1 MRRRQLTSL
10 IWEFTEPKTEPA
22 TAPVAAQASPSRTFV
37 LAPFGGGSAYAVG
50 DWLSDLRAP
59 GERVLALQYP
69 GRGPRSAEPHAT
81 DLMALARTAAE
92 EIADHTEGPL
102 VLVGHSLGAVLGYEI
117 AHRLELLGKDVEL
130 VAVSAA
136 RPPDLQRLDPAVVL
150 SMTRGDWIEELA
162 TGGNAGLGASP
173 LADVADLA
181 IPVLR
186 ADYLLLARYRPGP
199 PRPLDCPLLALGGT
213 ADPWVERP
221 HLDAWRSWTTGP
233 FAAAVLP
240 GDHFYYRGA
249 TAEFGG
255 LIRSRLRHPAP
266 AVALTPGRHL

>member
-1 MRRRQLTSL
+1 MRRRRLTPL
-10 IWEFTEPKTEPA
+10 LWEFMPREADPEPPL
-22 TAPVAAQASPSRTFV
+22 RTFV
-37 LAPFGGGSAYAVG
+37 LAPFGGGSAYALG
-50 DWLSDLRAP
+50 EWLPDLRAP
-59 GERVLALQYP
+59 GERALVLQYP

-81 DLMALARTAAE
+81 DLMALAQDAAD
-92 EIADHTEGPL
+92 EIAAHTDGPL
-102 VLVGHSLGAVLGYEI
+102 VLAGHSLGAVLSYEI
-117 AHRLELLGKDVEL
+117 AHRLELRGRDVEL

-150 SMTRGDWIEELA
+150 AMTRDDWIEELA
-162 TGGNAGLGASP
+162 TGGNAGLGESP

-186 ADYLLLARYRPGP
+186 ADYLLLARYEAGP
-199 PRPLDCPLLALGGT
+199 PRPLTAPLLALGGA

-221 HLDAWRSWTTGP
+221 HLDAWQSWTTGP

-249 TAEFGG
+249 TAEFAT
-255 LIRSRLRHPAP
+255 LIRSRLRHPAT
-266 AVALTPGRHL
+266 AGAALSTGRHL

>member
-1 MRRRQLTSL
+1 MRRCRLTPL
-10 IWEFTEPKTEPA
+10 LWEITEETARPEP
-22 TAPVAAQASPSRTFV
+22 PPRTFV
-37 LAPFGGGSAYAVG
+37 LAPFGGGSAYALG
-50 DWLSDLRAP
+50 EWLPDLRAP

-81 DLMALARTAAE
+81 DLAALADTAAE
-92 EIADHTEGPL
+92 EIAEATEGPL

-117 AHRLELLGKDVEL
+117 AHRLQDMARDVEL
-130 VAVSAA
+130 LAVSAA
-136 RPPDLQRLDPAVVL
+136 RPPDLQRLDPAAVL
-150 SMTRGDWIEELA
+150 AMTRDDWIEELA
-162 TGGNAGLGASP
+162 TGGNAGMGESP

-199 PRPLDCPLLALGGT
+199 PRPLTCPLLALGGA

-221 HLDAWRSWTTGP
+221 HLDAWQSWTTGP

-255 LIRSRLRHPAP
+255 LIRARLRHPVTAG
-266 AVALTPGRHL
+266 TRTTGRDI